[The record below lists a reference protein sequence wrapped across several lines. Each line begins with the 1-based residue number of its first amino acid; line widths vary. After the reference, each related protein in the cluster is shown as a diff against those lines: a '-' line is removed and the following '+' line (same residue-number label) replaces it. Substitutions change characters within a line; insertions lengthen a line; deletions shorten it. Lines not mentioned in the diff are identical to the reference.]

1 MTRRWPSGWK
11 KPNSSRSGE
20 WSVYFS
26 AGSDEVKA
34 MAELELNNFASKI
47 IRSSLAARQ
56 DLLRNRQRRQRCEKR
71 PAFDFRCAT
80 DVQILRC
87 TTLNKFTRQFVL
99 TFIWKVGRVAQDH
112 LTPVWQPFEQSSRDL
127 RRSHRIHLD

>member
-1 MTRRWPSGWK
+1 
-11 KPNSSRSGE
+11 
-20 WSVYFS
+20 
-26 AGSDEVKA
+26 
-34 MAELELNNFASKI
+34 
-47 IRSSLAARQ
+47 
-56 DLLRNRQRRQRCEKR
+56 CEKR

-127 RRSHRIHLD
+127 RRSRRSKFTGKHQHRNVRLDWLPILRRHISPWPSFAELDEKMGARTSLECSARLWRDLTPLAEGHI